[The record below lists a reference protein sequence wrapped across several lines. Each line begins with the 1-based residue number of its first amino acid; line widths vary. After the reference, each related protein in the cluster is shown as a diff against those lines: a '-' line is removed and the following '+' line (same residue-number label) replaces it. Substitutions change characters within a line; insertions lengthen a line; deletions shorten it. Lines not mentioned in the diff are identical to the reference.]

1 MRSHACFTLG
11 LLAACIGLCSV
22 LQERLAF
29 VGLASARG
37 KPVQVSRQVQY
48 GPPLVGE
55 QRRMGDGNG
64 VKPYGP
70 VSAYSYAL
78 MDAAKKKQQAVPVTK
93 DVMKIRKKFGDPEF
107 RTEYYV
113 ENNRPFTTDLQRAE
127 IMKRMLKPLES
138 DVTEKFITFL
148 AKKRR
153 LKGLPQ
159 IVEFY
164 VNSLYREESIE
175 PIVVTSAVKLSDEEK
190 NIIKEKMKAKTGASE
205 IKIIAKEDP
214 ALLGGFKV
222 QWSFMDPDN
231 LITPTKTED
240 LTLKNMMKRAALSQG
255 IVVD

>member
-1 MRSHACFTLG
+1 
-11 LLAACIGLCSV
+11 
-22 LQERLAF
+22 LAF
-29 VGLASARG
+29 VGVAGGHS

-48 GPPLVGE
+48 GPVKIGDL
-55 QRRMGDGNG
+55 RRLGDASGL
-64 VKPYGP
+64 KPYGP

-107 RTEYYV
+107 RTAYYV
-113 ENNRPFTTDLQRAE
+113 ENNRPFTTDLKRAE
-127 IMKRMLKPLES
+127 IMTNLLKPLES
-138 DVTEKFITFL
+138 EVTEKFITFL
-148 AKKRR
+148 AKKKR

-190 NIIKEKMKAKTGASE
+190 ETIKEKMKAKTGASE

-240 LTLKNMMKRAALSQG
+240 LTLKNMLKKAALGRG